1 MKPIKV
7 TRVNEQ
13 FVRNHDTKNYN
24 ESAWNKT
31 IDRALNY
38 EDVEFYIADKDE
50 VYDYDRF
57 FVEYTLPE
65 GLRLW
70 RDFGYGGGITN
81 GGFYRLDKEAITDDG
96 KTFAD
101 VMDCITKDDVETAHK
116 LQEQLEDADTFNVRY
131 GYFMMDG
138 EKALFGTSKEARKEM
153 AHRSKEFDMVF
164 TKG

>member
-7 TRVNEQ
+7 TRVNEN

-24 ESAWNKT
+24 ESAWNKQV
-31 IDRALNY
+31 DRILNY
-38 EDVEFYIADKDE
+38 KDVDFYIAEKDE

-70 RDFGYGGGITN
+70 KDFRYGGGMTN
-81 GGFYRLDKEAITDDG
+81 GGFYRLDRWAITSDG
-96 KTFAD
+96 KTFSD
-101 VMDCITKDDVETAHK
+101 VIDLINKDDMEAAYK
-116 LQEQLEDADTFNVRY
+116 LQGELENADTFNVRY
-131 GYFMMDG
+131 GYFNQDG
-138 EKALFGTSKEARKEM
+138 EKVLFGTSKEARREM
-153 AHRSKEFDMVF
+153 ARRSKETNMVF

>member
-7 TRVNEQ
+7 TRVSET

-24 ESAWNKT
+24 EGAWNKQV
-31 IDRALNY
+31 DRILNY
-38 EDVEFYIADKDE
+38 KDVEFYIAEKDN

-70 RDFGYGGGITN
+70 KDFGYGGGITN
-81 GGFYRLDKEAITDDG
+81 GGFYRLDKEAITKDG
-96 KTFAD
+96 VTYAD
-101 VMDCITKDDVETAHK
+101 VFELITTDVEAAHK

-138 EKALFGTSKEARKEM
+138 EKALFGTSKDARQEM
-153 AHRSKEFDMVF
+153 TRRSKEYDMVF

>member
-7 TRVNEQ
+7 TRVNEN

-24 ESAWNKT
+24 ESAWNKQV
-31 IDRALNY
+31 DRILNY

-101 VMDCITKDDVETAHK
+101 VMDYITKDDVEAAHK